1 MRVAILA
8 CVFAACVDH
17 SLAAPDAAAD
27 AGDVPVACDGALC
40 ATANGS
46 TCNTSTA
53 DPTALAGVLVALVS
67 LCLRR
72 YRR

>member
-1 MRVAILA
+1 MRVAMLA
-8 CVFAACVDH
+8 CVFAACVDRP
-17 SLAAPDAAAD
+17 LAAPDAAVD
-27 AGDVPVACDGALC
+27 AGGIPIACDGALC

-46 TCNTSTA
+46 TCNASTA
-53 DPTALAGVLVALVS
+53 DPAALAGVLVALAS